1 MTAHAHRMER
11 KRRGRRIRST
21 RWEWIAGNVE
31 APRRKTQRPGIPPD
45 AIEGHRSASTFME
58 ENTTSTTT
66 NPSPSVLDV
75 STLSEGAQQLLR
87 ERIEAGPQ
95 ELRTAADVL
104 KEIVEGVAECEGYKP
119 HAAA

>member
-1 MTAHAHRMER
+1 
-11 KRRGRRIRST
+11 
-21 RWEWIAGNVE
+21 
-31 APRRKTQRPGIPPD
+31 
-45 AIEGHRSASTFME
+45 ME
-58 ENTTSTTT
+58 ENHITT
-66 NPSPSVLDV
+66 NASNPSVLDV